1 MTTSK
6 KPQATRKKP
15 ATLHA
20 DPATIQQALDA
31 LGITVPY
38 YTARVVGNRIE
49 LTLYGGQVV
58 TWSPAPVP
66 RSSPRLGD
74 APKED

>member
-1 MTTSK
+1 MTTRK

-15 ATLHA
+15 ANVRAQHDAPIQA

-58 TWSPAPVP
+58 TWSPAPV
-66 RSSPRLGD
+66 SQE
-74 APKED
+74 A